1 VSRILL
7 DTHLLLW
14 AVAEPRKLLA
24 SARSRIAEAEVF
36 VSAASIWEV
45 SIKSAL
51 GKLAADPA
59 ELLAEIEPA
68 GFSLLP
74 ITGEH
79 AAAVAQLPAVHADP
93 FDRMLVAQA
102 KTEPLLV
109 LTNDARP
116 PSAGGGA
123 AAGPAAALRRRRV
136 LWC

>member
-1 VSRILL
+1 MSRILL

-14 AVAEPRKLLA
+14 AVGDPGKLSDAARK
-24 SARSRIAEAEVF
+24 RIEEGEVF

-45 SIKSAL
+45 SIKVAL

-68 GFSLLP
+68 GFRMLP

-79 AAAVAQLPAVHADP
+79 AAAVARLPALPNDP

-102 KTEPLLV
+102 KTEPLILI
-109 LTNDARP
+109 TNDA
-116 PSAGGGA
+116 ALA
-123 AAGPAAALRRRRV
+123 AYGDSVELVTASPRGR
-136 LWC
+136 

>member
-14 AVAEPRKLLA
+14 AVAEPRKMLPA
-24 SARSRIAEAEVF
+24 VRSRIDAAEVF

-45 SIKSAL
+45 SIKAAL

-68 GFSLLP
+68 GFNLLP
-74 ITGEH
+74 VTGEH
-79 AAAVAQLPAVHADP
+79 AAAVARLPAIHADP

-102 KTEPLLV
+102 KTEPLL
-109 LTNDARP
+109 LLSNDSLLAGYGDCVELIARKP
-116 PSAGGGA
+116 
-123 AAGPAAALRRRRV
+123 RRT
-136 LWC
+136 